1 MNTGLKIGLAGLG
14 LLVVAAGGELLY
26 LHHRN
31 VEDQKAPAA
40 AAFAATDPDDMT
52 TYSLKHEHPMSLKDE
67 KDLKG
72 RNLWMSAGGQM
83 DFYPYSGHVDYAHSA
98 GVLLGAEKIEVKDA
112 VEQVA
117 PKSAAFRIPQ
127 GDKHVLL
134 VFTRPESADPKREFA
149 VPVGYKQGGDYT
161 LETDNIFFYQDPH
174 TTFSYWGPE
183 VWKAIDEHRA
193 TLGMKETQMQMA
205 LGQISKPQGDTIGE
219 RTVWYEAQGKP
230 KLITF
235 EHNKATNIVDGAR

>member
-1 MNTGLKIGLAGLG
+1 MNTGLKIALGGLG
-14 LLVVAAGGELLY
+14 LLVLATGAEVTY

-31 VEDQKAPAA
+31 VEDQKQPTEV
-40 AAFAATDPDDMT
+40 FSKTDPDDMT
-52 TYSLKHEHPMSLKDE
+52 TYSLRHEHPMSLKDE

-72 RNLWMSAGGQM
+72 RTLWMSAGGQM
-83 DFYPYSGHVDYAHSA
+83 DFYPYNGHVDYAHSA
-98 GVLLGAEKIEVKDA
+98 GVLLGAEKILVMDA

-117 PKSAAFRIPQ
+117 PKTAAFRIPQ

-134 VFTRPESADPKREFA
+134 VFTRPDSDNPTVKFA

-161 LETDNIFFYQDPH
+161 LETDNIFFYDDPH
-174 TTFSYWGPE
+174 KTFSYWGPA

-193 TLGMKETQMQMA
+193 LVGMKETQVQMA
-205 LGQISKPQGDTIGE
+205 LGQVSVPHGDTIGDRVVE
-219 RTVWYEAQGKP
+219 YDDQGKP

-235 EHNKATNIVDGAR
+235 EHNKATNIVDDKK

>member
-1 MNTGLKIGLAGLG
+1 MNKGLKLGLG
-14 LLVVAAGGELLY
+14 VLAALIVAVGGQLLY

-31 VEDQKAPAA
+31 VEDRKAPAA
-40 AAFAATDPDDMT
+40 ATFSKTDPDDMT

-72 RNLWMSAGGQM
+72 RDLWMSAGGQM
-83 DFYPYSGHVDYAHSA
+83 DFYPYNGHVDYAHSA
-98 GVLLGAEKIEVKDA
+98 GVLLGAEKILVKDA

-127 GDKHVLL
+127 GDKQVLL
-134 VFTRPESADPKREFA
+134 VFTRPDSAEPKKEFA

-161 LETDNIFFYQDPH
+161 FETDNIFFYQDPH

-183 VWKAIDEHRA
+183 VWKAIDAHQA
-193 TLGMKETQMQMA
+193 ILGMKETQVQMA
-205 LGQISKPQGDTIGE
+205 LGQISKPQGDMIGE
-219 RTVWYEAQGKP
+219 RSVWYEAQGKP

-235 EHNKATNIVDGAR
+235 EHNKATNIVDGAK